1 MGRKI
6 AGQLLVLILLLAVL
20 YQHQDIFAQ
29 DPDSRDVREI
39 GEEQENGEEEEG
51 RKPSR
56 IPLSSTG

>member
-20 YQHQDIFAQ
+20 YRQQDIFAQ

-51 RKPSR
+51 EEDKEAEGERR
-56 IPLSSTG
+56 E